1 MCARQPQFHSGRGC
15 LLSTLDYSGGVR
27 CSLQYKVD
35 RWGEQL
41 LAQVVQ
47 LQSSVSRCGMA
58 LRSKEPVQCDGR

>member
-1 MCARQPQFHSGRGC
+1 M
-15 LLSTLDYSGGVR
+15 LSTLDYSGGVR
-27 CSLQYKVD
+27 CSPQYKVD
-35 RWGEQL
+35 RWGEKL